1 MYSLIVYLIIAGQ
14 VQTIQVDGFSSKDK
28 CQEAYNL
35 MLPLYVDMNSKN
47 NTEFYSFCLL
57 KD

>member
-1 MYSLIVYLIIAGQ
+1 MYSLIVYLIITGQ
-14 VQTIQVDGFSSKDK
+14 VQTIQIDGFSSKDK
-28 CQEAYNL
+28 CQEAYNS
-35 MLPLYVDMNSKN
+35 MLPLYVDI